1 MKVKSPLKTGGMII
15 VVTVIIGIVLGLLYT
30 MTSSQTD
37 FSNMMGAIIAAN
49 KIFEQ
54 QKKEPS
60 AKSGSP
66 SSPKEEKIY
75 TDQEI
80 EELLERVGRKRNR

>member
-1 MKVKSPLKTGGMII
+1 MAIDGKAYFEMRLPNN
-15 VVTVIIGIVLGLLYT
+15 
-30 MTSSQTD
+30 TSGSTD

>member
-1 MKVKSPLKTGGMII
+1 MAIDGKAYFEMRLPNNTSGG
-15 VVTVIIGIVLGLLYT
+15 T
-30 MTSSQTD
+30 TD